1 VPSEP
6 VVIRPYRP
14 ADLDALYRICLL
26 TAASGEDA
34 TAMFH
39 DPDLPGHVFAAPY
52 GVLEP
57 SLAFVAAD
65 DAGVGGYVIGALDT
79 RAFEDR
85 LERRWW
91 PRLRGRYPVPEPH
104 IPFEQLDFEQQVI
117 RGIHYPF
124 GHSDEIVRRYPSHLH
139 IDLLPHLQGHGLGGA
154 LMATLLDALRAQG
167 SIGVHLYCAPDNVRA
182 AGFYRHLGFTPVDPD
197 SPLIYVMDLRDG
209 E

>member
-1 VPSEP
+1 MSEP
-6 VVIRPYRP
+6 VDIRPYQP

-65 DAGVGGYVIGALDT
+65 AAGVAGYVIGALDT
-79 RAFEDR
+79 PAFADR
-85 LERRWW
+85 LERQWW
-91 PRLRGRYPVPEPH
+91 PRLRGRYAAPDPD

-117 RGIHYPF
+117 SGIHHPF
-124 GHSDEIVRRYPSHLH
+124 GHSEEIVRQYPSHLH
-139 IDLLPHLQGHGLGGA
+139 IDLLPRLQGHGLGGA
-154 LMATLLDALRAQG
+154 MMATLLDALRAQG
-167 SIGVHLYCAPDNVRA
+167 SAGVHLYCAPDNARA
-182 AGFYRHLGFTPVDPD
+182 TGFYRHLGFTPVDPD